1 MHADKSANLIEAAH
15 RRHRDTAARAETAPA
30 AAEQARQRM
39 SAVVLA
45 RDARVTRRDIY
56 AQPQLRA
63 RMQALTRVAPNVP
76 VLPSAQR
83 ASTASQQNRLAIALT
98 RNRQLAQENNELRA
112 ELETALGQ
120 IRAQRVSAD
129 QAGE

>member
-1 MHADKSANLIEAAH
+1 
-15 RRHRDTAARAETAPA
+15 
-30 AAEQARQRM
+30 
-39 SAVVLA
+39 
-45 RDARVTRRDIY
+45 
-56 AQPQLRA
+56 
-63 RMQALTRVAPNVP
+63 MQALTRVAPNVP

-120 IRAQRVSAD
+120 IRAQRVSAG

>member
-1 MHADKSANLIEAAH
+1 
-15 RRHRDTAARAETAPA
+15 
-30 AAEQARQRM
+30 
-39 SAVVLA
+39 
-45 RDARVTRRDIY
+45 
-56 AQPQLRA
+56 
-63 RMQALTRVAPNVP
+63 MQALTRVAPNVP

>member
-1 MHADKSANLIEAAH
+1 MHADNSANLIDAAH
-15 RRHRDTAARAETAPA
+15 RRHRDTAARAETALA
-30 AAEQARQRM
+30 AAEQAGQRI
-39 SAVVLA
+39 SVAVLA
-45 RDARVTRRDIY
+45 RDAGVSRAWLY

-63 RMQALTRVAPNVP
+63 RMQALTRVAPNIP
-76 VLPSAQR
+76 VLPDAQR

-120 IRAQRVSAD
+120 IRAQRLSAD
-129 QAGE
+129 QPGE

>member
-1 MHADKSANLIEAAH
+1 
-15 RRHRDTAARAETAPA
+15 
-30 AAEQARQRM
+30 
-39 SAVVLA
+39 
-45 RDARVTRRDIY
+45 
-56 AQPQLRA
+56 
-63 RMQALTRVAPNVP
+63 MQALTRVAPNVP

-129 QAGE
+129 QAGEQDTVGQQAVGLVSTTT